1 MCEHGTTRVISIWN
15 SKLKT
20 VREVGVD
27 SCIAEF
33 VMMLNRNGMETIAS
47 CCGHGN
53 QPTSIILR
61 DDTWILF
68 LSREQAEIINSQ
80 YPPIMGEEKNAA

>member
-1 MCEHGTTRVISIWN
+1 MCEWGTTRNISIWN

-27 SCIAEF
+27 DCIAEF
-33 VMMLNRNGMETIAS
+33 VMMLNRNGRETVAS

-53 QPTSIILR
+53 QPASIILR

-68 LSREQAEIINSQ
+68 LTREQAEQINCQ
-80 YPPIMGEEKNAA
+80 FPNIQGEEGE